1 MVPLCKRPLPFALV
15 PRARRPAAG
24 LPVRTSHRCHRST
37 ATSHR
42 RQHSDAGSETDGMAG
57 QPAQTRRFR
66 VKPRGA
72 VVRAGSAL
80 TSAVVGELDG
90 GATVVAAAAPDN
102 TGRVA
107 VHTPLQGFVS
117 RKVLIPY
124 GTGHAVPEPLKPQP
138 IVERTKTVT
147 VKSRADLRAFVR
159 HKEQEARRDAG
170 LRDEGFVYDEKDPY
184 ERWVSKHKHG
194 ADPLSTKTR
203 VAYASYL
210 QKQGSLDDALHN

>member
-1 MVPLCKRPLPFALV
+1 
-15 PRARRPAAG
+15 
-24 LPVRTSHRCHRST
+24 
-37 ATSHR
+37 
-42 RQHSDAGSETDGMAG
+42 MAG

-90 GATVVAAAAPDN
+90 GTVVVAASPPDK

-107 VHTPLQGFVS
+107 VRAPLRGFVS

-124 GTGHAVPEPLKPQP
+124 GTGHAVPQQLKPKP

-159 HKEQEARRDAG
+159 HKEQECAPRRRAAR
-170 LRDEGFVYDEKDPY
+170 
-184 ERWVSKHKHG
+184 
-194 ADPLSTKTR
+194 
-203 VAYASYL
+203 
-210 QKQGSLDDALHN
+210 

>member
-42 RQHSDAGSETDGMAG
+42 RQHDDAGSETDGMAG

-72 VVRAGSAL
+72 VVRAGAAL
-80 TSAVVGELDG
+80 TSAVVGELEG
-90 GATVVAAAAPDN
+90 GATVVAAAPPDK

-107 VHTPLQGFVS
+107 V
-117 RKVLIPY
+117 
-124 GTGHAVPEPLKPQP
+124 
-138 IVERTKTVT
+138 RT
-147 VKSRADLRAFVR
+147 
-159 HKEQEARRDAG
+159 RR
-170 LRDEGFVYDEKDPY
+170 
-184 ERWVSKHKHG
+184 SK
-194 ADPLSTKTR
+194 
-203 VAYASYL
+203 ASSPA
-210 QKQGSLDDALHN
+210 KC

>member
-1 MVPLCKRPLPFALV
+1 MLLSVRG
-15 PRARRPAAG
+15 ARQSN
-24 LPVRTSHRCHRST
+24 LPVRTRIG
-37 ATSHR
+37 ATVPQTT
-42 RQHSDAGSETDGMAG
+42 RQHDDAGSEPVGMAG

-72 VVRAGSAL
+72 VVRAGAAL

-107 VHTPLQGFVS
+107 VQTPLKGFVS

-124 GTGHAVPEPLKPQP
+124 GTGHAVPQPLKPKP

-170 LRDEGFVYDEKDPY
+170 LRDEGF
-184 ERWVSKHKHG
+184 
-194 ADPLSTKTR
+194 
-203 VAYASYL
+203 ASI
-210 QKQGSLDDALHN
+210 